1 MSTTKPPHPATGTS
15 YPHSARTRRPATGA
29 PARSAP
35 PESGAAHDSA
45 NGAVVS
51 VEPIL
56 EEAPAAEMLDAV
68 AHQPLP
74 RRPTV
79 TDVWRAHDVVRPHVY
94 HTPLLPSR
102 TFSRLTGAQ
111 VFLKAENLQRS
122 GAYKIR
128 GATNKLARLSAEERA
143 RGVIAASAGNH
154 AQGVAMAAS
163 ALGVR
168 CTIVMPTGAPLAK
181 VTATQGYGATVV
193 LHGATYDD
201 AYAYARELQAREGA
215 VYIAAFDDPDI
226 IAGQGT
232 LGLEILADLPDVE
245 AIVVGIGGG
254 GLISGIA
261 TAIKGLKPDVRI
273 IGVQASGAA
282 SMRAALDAQRLVTL
296 PAIHTIAD
304 GIATRRAGEL
314 TFAIVRELVDE
325 VVIVEDD
332 EIIRTVLLLLERCKL
347 LVEGAGAV
355 GVAALLSGRLDLV
368 GRRTVAV
375 LSGGNIDMNMVGRFI
390 QHGLAAQGRY
400 LVLHTLLADRP
411 GELLRLLSLVAEQ
424 GVNVWC

>member
-45 NGAVVS
+45 NGAVGS

-56 EEAPAAEMLDAV
+56 EEAPAAEGV
-68 AHQPLP
+68 PC
-74 RRPTV
+74 RV
-79 TDVWRAHDVVRPHVY
+79 G
-94 HTPLLPSR
+94 SR
-102 TFSRLTGAQ
+102 TG
-111 VFLKAENLQRS
+111 
-122 GAYKIR
+122 
-128 GATNKLARLSAEERA
+128 ARL
-143 RGVIAASAGNH
+143 
-154 AQGVAMAAS
+154 
-163 ALGVR
+163 
-168 CTIVMPTGAPLAK
+168 AK
-181 VTATQGYGATVV
+181 ATATQGYGATVV

-282 SMRAALDAQRLVTL
+282 SLRAALDPQPLVTL

-304 GIATRRAGEL
+304 GIATRPAGEP
-314 TFAIVRELVDE
+314 TFALLRELVDQ
-325 VVIVEDD
+325 VVIV
-332 EIIRTVLLLLERCKL
+332 
-347 LVEGAGAV
+347 
-355 GVAALLSGRLDLV
+355 
-368 GRRTVAV
+368 
-375 LSGGNIDMNMVGRFI
+375 
-390 QHGLAAQGRY
+390 
-400 LVLHTLLADRP
+400 
-411 GELLRLLSLVAEQ
+411 
-424 GVNVWC
+424 